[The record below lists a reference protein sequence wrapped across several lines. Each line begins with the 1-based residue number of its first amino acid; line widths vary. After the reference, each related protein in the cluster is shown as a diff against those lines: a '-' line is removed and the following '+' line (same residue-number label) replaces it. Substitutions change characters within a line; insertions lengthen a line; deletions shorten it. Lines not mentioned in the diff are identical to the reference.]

1 MEEQGCWL
9 KTAVEGQTLTIRAGG
24 EWTVERAGQL
34 DELVGEFR
42 MDGVRVVCLD
52 VSSLTASETFERK
65 VRAETN
71 SMHAIIGAFDA
82 SLGKVL
88 KAIVVWTLKKG
99 EEHKSQR
106 LRNKAK

>member
-1 MEEQGCWL
+1 
-9 KTAVEGQTLTIRAGG
+9 
-24 EWTVERAGQL
+24 
-34 DELVGEFR
+34 
-42 MDGVRVVCLD
+42 
-52 VSSLTASETFERK
+52 
-65 VRAETN
+65 
-71 SMHAIIGAFDA
+71 MHAIIGAFDA

>member
-9 KTAVEGQTLTIRAGG
+9 KTAVEGQTLTICAGG
-24 EWTVERAGQL
+24 EWTV
-34 DELVGEFR
+34 
-42 MDGVRVVCLD
+42 
-52 VSSLTASETFERK
+52 ERK

-71 SMHAIIGAFDA
+71 SMQAIIGAFDA

-88 KAIVVWTLKKG
+88 KAIVVWTHKKG
-99 EEHKSQR
+99 EEHKPQR